1 MKITTYKTNKLIQE
15 VPESISE
22 RRSVDGFFLTIIDDT
37 LIDVEYNNMSP
48 LAGMTA
54 SADVLTIPDDV
65 KVIGAQAFEGVCV
78 KEVILPAGLESIED
92 EAFKSSTLVKIDLIN
107 VKTIGDRVF
116 EFSELREVTY
126 SKYLTYIPE
135 MCFRG
140 SELAAFEIPKQVTA
154 LKTGCFEGTKLER
167 IDLSGITSL
176 EESIF
181 FDCFNLEEIILSETI
196 TEIPDS
202 FCRRCQRLEK
212 IDLSH
217 VKFIG
222 RSAFSECSN
231 LDAGNLSAKIDAY
244 AFEGTAVRNLDIRD
258 ISKLDDGVYQNCK
271 NLESVTINS
280 GRAIP
285 NEFSK
290 LDNGVYQNCENLES
304 VTINGDRAIPNELFS
319 GCEHL
324 KNVTIGEGITAVG
337 GAAFFKTAVEKII
350 LPSTVIVVR
359 IDAFRECKQLRE
371 VVLNDGLKTIAESA
385 FKRTESLSEISIP
398 DSVKHIGSGCFAC
411 SGIKSVKL
419 PENNAFTAILWETF
433 FGCKNL
439 ETVKLPDS
447 VNVIDDYAFSECTSL
462 KNINLE
468 KIGRIGPSAFAKTA
482 LEKITL
488 TVMRTGPRAFAQC
501 ENLKEADLS
510 GVTANKINSHL
521 FFECKN
527 LSKVSLPKEQIKEFD
542 NSCFYHTAIKEIT
555 FDTEQIT
562 VGLNAFGKTN
572 LKKVVISENCNDIL
586 FQDYAFREAEV
597 EEFVIPDFLEKV
609 INHDLERMF

>member
-1 MKITTYKTNKLIQE
+1 MKITTYKTNKPIQE

-92 EAFKSSTLVKIDLIN
+92 EAFKSSTLVKIDLTN

-116 EFSELREVTY
+116 EFSKLREVTY

-202 FCRRCQRLEK
+202 FCRRCQRLGK

-258 ISKLDDGVYQNCK
+258 ISKLDDGVYQNC
-271 NLESVTINS
+271 
-280 GRAIP
+280 
-285 NEFSK
+285 
-290 LDNGVYQNCENLES
+290 ENLQS
-304 VTINGDRAIPNELFS
+304 VTINGDGAIPNELFS

-324 KNVTIGEGITAVG
+324 KNVTIGEGIIAVG

-359 IDAFRECKQLRE
+359 SEAFRECKQLRE

-398 DSVKHIGSGCFAC
+398 DSVKHIGSGCFAY

-419 PENNAFTAILWETF
+419 PENSAFTAILWETF
-433 FGCKNL
+433 FGCQNL

-468 KIGRIGPSAFAKTA
+468 KIQILGNNAFAKTA

-488 TVMRTGPRAFAQC
+488 TARKIGSCVFAQC

-510 GVTANKINSHL
+510 GIASSKLNSHL

-542 NSCFYHTAIKEIT
+542 DSCFYNTAIKEIA
-555 FDTEQIT
+555 FDAKKII
-562 VGLNAFGKTN
+562 VGQNAFGMTN
-572 LKKVVISENCNDIL
+572 LKKVVISDNCDDIL
-586 FQDYAFREAEV
+586 FQDYAFRQADV

-609 INHDLERMF
+609 INSDLDRIF

>member
-1 MKITTYKTNKLIQE
+1 MKITTYKTNKPIQE

-92 EAFKSSTLVKIDLIN
+92 EAFKSSTLVKIDLTN

-116 EFSELREVTY
+116 EFSKLREVTY

-202 FCRRCQRLEK
+202 FCRRCQRLGK

-258 ISKLDDGVYQNCK
+258 ISKLDDGVYQNC
-271 NLESVTINS
+271 
-280 GRAIP
+280 
-285 NEFSK
+285 
-290 LDNGVYQNCENLES
+290 ENLQS

-359 IDAFRECKQLRE
+359 IDAFRECKQLKE
-371 VVLNDGLKTIAESA
+371 AVFNDGLKTIAESA
-385 FKRTESLSEISIP
+385 LKRTENLSEISIP

-433 FGCKNL
+433 FGCQNL

-447 VNVIDDYAFSECTSL
+447 VNVIDNYAFSECTSL
-462 KNINLE
+462 KSINLG
-468 KIGRIGPSAFAKTA
+468 KIQILGNNAFAKTA

-488 TVMRTGPRAFAQC
+488 TARKIGSWVFAQC

-510 GVTANKINSHL
+510 GIAAAKLNSHL

-542 NSCFYHTAIKEIT
+542 DSCFYNTAIKEIT
-555 FDTEQIT
+555 FDAKNVV
-562 VGLNAFGKTN
+562 VGQNAFGMTN
-572 LKKVVISENCNDIL
+572 LKRVVISENCDDIL
-586 FQDYAFREAEV
+586 FQDYAFRQADV

-609 INHDLERMF
+609 VNSDLDRIF